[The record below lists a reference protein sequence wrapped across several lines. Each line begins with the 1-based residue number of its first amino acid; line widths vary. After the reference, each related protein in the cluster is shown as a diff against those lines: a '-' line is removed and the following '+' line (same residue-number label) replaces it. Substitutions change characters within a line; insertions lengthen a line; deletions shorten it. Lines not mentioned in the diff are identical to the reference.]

1 MDNSYL
7 SELKDI
13 HMPTK
18 PHWWPLSDNLIYL
31 TIFLLL
37 VIFLLYIAKKLIFSK
52 KKLKQE
58 IKKEFIAIKS
68 NFIKTQNKSQLQN
81 DISILIKRIIIS
93 SKNKPI
99 IQVFNE
105 KIYIQINNIL
115 QTDRF
120 KKNPSIDGDLLLR
133 LTSELINK
141 CRI

>member
-18 PHWWPLSDNLIYL
+18 PNWWPLSDNLIYL
-31 TIFLLL
+31 IIFLLL
-37 VIFLLYIAKKLIFSK
+37 FIFLLYISKRLIFSK
-52 KKLKQE
+52 NKLKKE
-58 IKKEFIAIKS
+58 IKKEFIIIKS
-68 NFIKTQNKSQLQN
+68 NFIKTQDKSQLQN
-81 DISILIKRIIIS
+81 DISIFIKRIIIS
-93 SKNKPI
+93 SKNRPLT
-99 IQVFNE
+99 QVFNE
-105 KIYIQINNIL
+105 KIYIEINNIL

-120 KKNPSIDGDLLLR
+120 KKNPSIDADLLLR